1 MIFVK
6 TFKGYEDKTDAL
18 DAEVIEWIA
27 RHAPDIVDI
36 KTVLGHENESRAGS
50 GDVLYT
56 VLYRA
61 DAPLD

>member
-6 TFKGYEDKTDAL
+6 TFKGYEDKTLQL
-18 DAEVIEWIA
+18 DAAANEWIHKNQA
-27 RHAPDIVDI
+27 DVVDI
-36 KTVLGHENESRAGS
+36 KAVLSHEHGSRAGS

-61 DAPLD
+61 EAPIA